1 MATVEPLLKSY
12 EQFVRLPWQAGLAG
26 PQKVWMA
33 VYDAPDER
41 RLRARLGAF
50 ENVTVGAGHPW
61 SACDLTDLFAR
72 WMAAQE
78 YRESYFESP
87 EDMDM
92 ALEDFAQH
100 AVGVVRSALAAGDER
115 SVVAVHGLASL
126 FGLIRAS
133 KLVDEVAPA
142 IRGRLLVFFPGEHE
156 GNNFRLL
163 DARDG
168 WNYLAIPITASE
180 SRPCST
186 LN

>member
-1 MATVEPLLKSY
+1 MAGVEPLLKSY

-50 ENVTVGAGHPW
+50 ENVTVAAGHPW
-61 SACDLTDLFAR
+61 SACDLTDLFGE

-78 YRESYFESP
+78 YRESYFEAP
-87 EDMDM
+87 EDLEM

-100 AVGVVRSALAAGDER
+100 AVGVVRGALTAAGDER
-115 SVVAVHGLASL
+115 GVVAVHGLASL
-126 FGLIRAS
+126 FGLMRAS
-133 KLVDEVAPA
+133 RLVDEVAPA
-142 IRGRLLVFFPGEHE
+142 IQGRLLVFFPGERE
-156 GNNFRLL
+156 ANNFRLL

-168 WNYLAIPITASE
+168 WNYLAIPITAPE
-180 SRPCST
+180 G
-186 LN
+186 

>member
-1 MATVEPLLKSY
+1 MASVEPLLKSY
-12 EQFVRLPWQAGLAG
+12 EQFVRLLWQAGLAG

-50 ENVTVGAGHPW
+50 ENATTGAGHSW
-61 SACDLTDLFAR
+61 NACDLTDLFGQ

-87 EDMDM
+87 EDLDM

-100 AVGVVRSALAAGDER
+100 TIGVIRGALTQSADEHG
-115 SVVAVHGLASL
+115 VVAVFGLASL
-126 FGLIRAS
+126 FGLMRAS
-133 KLVDEVAPA
+133 RLVDEVAPA
-142 IRGRLLVFFPGEHE
+142 IGGRLLVFFPGEHE

-168 WNYLAIPITASE
+168 WNYLAIPITAPE
-180 SRPCST
+180 G
-186 LN
+186 

>member
-1 MATVEPLLKSY
+1 MAGVEPLLRSY
-12 EQFVRLPWQAGLAG
+12 EQFVRLPWQSGLAG
-26 PQKVWMA
+26 PQRVWMA
-33 VYDAPDER
+33 VYDAADER

-50 ENVTVGAGHPW
+50 ENVTVGAGHAW
-61 SACDLTDLFAR
+61 HACDVTDLFAQ

-78 YRESYFESP
+78 YRQSYFESP

-100 AVGVVRSALAAGDER
+100 VVGTVRDALIAADDDEG
-115 SVVAVHGLASL
+115 VVAVSGLASL
-126 FGLIRAS
+126 FGLMRAS
-133 KLVDEVAPA
+133 RLVDEVAPA

-168 WNYLAIPITASE
+168 WNYLAIPITAHE
-180 SRPCST
+180 G
-186 LN
+186 